1 MWKSEGIICHCKANN
16 VQNDFAFFWNYTQ
29 EEVPNMSKL
38 ELFLVFFP
46 VGYLDTILILET
58 NEVLKGPLDL
68 GEFMRWVSFW
78 LYMSCWVGI
87 HEKRELCAV
96 TSPVIHR

>member
-1 MWKSEGIICHCKANN
+1 MR
-16 VQNDFAFFWNYTQ
+16 
-29 EEVPNMSKL
+29 KL
-38 ELFLVFFP
+38 ELFLFFSP
-46 VGYLDTILILET
+46 VGYLYTIPIPAT
-58 NEVLKGPLDL
+58 NKFLKGPLDL